1 MRAVVVDRFMEPS
14 ELRVREIPEPTPGA
28 GQVIVEVH
36 AAACN
41 FYDTLIVRGRYQVK
55 PPFPF
60 VPGGELAGIVVAV
73 APDVDSLAIGDRVF
87 GSLVA
92 GAYAERVAMPASAL
106 RRVPDGAAFDA
117 AATLPIAYGTA
128 HAGLVQRAALRAGET
143 VLVHAAAGGVGR
155 AAVEVARACG
165 ARVIATAGGEAKL
178 EVARAAGAECAIDYG
193 SETWDTEVMALT
205 DGRGADVV
213 YDSVGGDVTER
224 SLRCLAWCGRLLVIG
239 FSSGE
244 IPSVRLSRVM
254 LRNVSVVG
262 LHLTAY
268 AERDP
273 AALHATY
280 DAVAK
285 LLAGGQIRPEISARY
300 TLEALPDALAALAD
314 RRTTGKLVIT
324 PHVRG

>member
-1 MRAVVVDRFMEPS
+1 V
-14 ELRVREIPEPTPGA
+14 
-28 GQVIVEVH
+28 VEVH

-60 VPGGELAGIVVAV
+60 VPGGELAGVVVALGAGV
-73 APDVDSLAIGDRVF
+73 TALEIGTRVF

-92 GAYAERVAMPASAL
+92 GAYAERVAVRADTL
-106 RRVPDGAAFDA
+106 RRVPEGASLDA

-128 HAGLVQRAALRAGET
+128 HAGLVHRGGLREGET

-178 EVARAAGAECAIDYG
+178 AVAREAGAHAALDYRAG
-193 SETWDTEVMALT
+193 DWESEVLSLT

-213 YDSVGGDVTER
+213 YDSVGGDIFDR
-224 SLRCLAWCGRLLVIG
+224 SLRCIAWCGRLLVIG
-239 FSSGE
+239 FSSGD
-244 IPSVRLSRVM
+244 IPTLRINRV
-254 LRNVSVVG
+254 LLKNISIVG

-273 AALHATY
+273 DALHATY
-280 DAVAK
+280 DAIVAM
-285 LLAGGQIRPEISARY
+285 LAEGKIRPEISAHY
-300 TLEALPDALAALAD
+300 PLEGLPDALAALAD
-314 RRTTGKLVIT
+314 RRTHGKIVIH
-324 PHVRG
+324 PQVR